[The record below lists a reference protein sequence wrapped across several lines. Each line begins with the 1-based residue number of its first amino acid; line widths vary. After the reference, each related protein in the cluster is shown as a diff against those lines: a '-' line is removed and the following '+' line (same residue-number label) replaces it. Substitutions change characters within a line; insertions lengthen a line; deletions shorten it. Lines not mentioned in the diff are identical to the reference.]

1 MSNDKEYKEQLN
13 KIDDSIESVEKAL
26 DSLNQML
33 SKSTKAI
40 EELINIED
48 KVKQNTEVKSKDDA
62 KG

>member
-26 DSLNQML
+26 DSLNQIL

-40 EELINIED
+40 EDLINIED
-48 KVKQNTEVKSKDDA
+48 KVKQSTKGKSKDNA